1 MDPRTRARLRLAGW
15 LQTLWPACT
24 PTIGNDAAW
33 RQAAEAWHEVIRLQR
48 LLHLADQHDFSY
60 CLDTLR
66 ADLRWQLDR
75 LAQALPALRRSVGPI
90 GRPPNLADW
99 VHELDALEAE
109 FGRFET
115 GERGMVLRV
124 VTEPVTLEG
133 IALGPFAVEL
143 VLARLGRDPGP
154 SCFRIVALDSNPAV
168 GREEVTHPHVSGEE
182 LCAGDATVPIQ
193 RALADGRLAD
203 AFVLVRSVLSTY
215 HGGSAHVA
223 LDVWDGLSCGD
234 CGDRADRAE
243 TGRCGAC
250 ECDLCDRCQSSCRSC
265 GATRCRGCLVD
276 CDGCDDP
283 CCDLC
288 LELVRSGASFCPAC
302 RATCHQ
308 CRAVVVPAD
317 LDDDG
322 RCADCQESVPRP
334 PDPPEAAH
342 AA

>member
-1 MDPRTRARLRLAGW
+1 
-15 LQTLWPACT
+15 
-24 PTIGNDAAW
+24 
-33 RQAAEAWHEVIRLQR
+33 
-48 LLHLADQHDFSY
+48 LADQHEFNY
-60 CLDTLR
+60 CLDTLW

-75 LAQALPALRRSVGPI
+75 LAQALPALHRSVGST
-90 GRPPNLADW
+90 GRVPNLADW
-99 VHELDALEAE
+99 VHELDALENE

-115 GERGMVLRV
+115 GEQSMVLRV

-133 IALGPFAVEL
+133 VALGPFAIEL
-143 VLARLGRDPGP
+143 VLARLSRDQGP
-154 SCFRIVALDSNPAV
+154 SCFRIVALDPNPPV

-215 HGGSAHVA
+215 HAGSAYVA
-223 LDVWDGLSCGD
+223 LDVWDGLTCGD

-265 GATRCRGCLVD
+265 EATRCRGCLTD
-276 CDGCDDP
+276 CDGCDDT

-288 LELVRSGASFCPAC
+288 LEPTPSGASLCPTC
-302 RATCHQ
+302 RATCRQ
-308 CRAVVVPAD
+308 CRAVVVHSD
-317 LDDDG
+317 LDDG
-322 RCADCQESVPRP
+322 RCEACRESDPLP
-334 PDPPEAAH
+334 PDPPEAIH
-342 AA
+342 AV

>member
-1 MDPRTRARLRLAGW
+1 
-15 LQTLWPACT
+15 
-24 PTIGNDAAW
+24 
-33 RQAAEAWHEVIRLQR
+33 
-48 LLHLADQHDFSY
+48 LADQHDFCY

-66 ADLRWQLDR
+66 DDLRWHLDR
-75 LAQALPALRRSVGPI
+75 LAQALPALRRSAGST
-90 GRPPNLADW
+90 GRVPSLADW

-124 VTEPVTLEG
+124 VTEPVTLER

-143 VLARLGRDPGP
+143 VLARLDRNPGP
-154 SCFRIVALDSNPAV
+154 SCFRVVALDPNPAV
-168 GREEVTHPHVSGEE
+168 GREEVPHPHVSGEE

-203 AFVLVRSVLSTY
+203 AFVLVRSVLTTY
-215 HGGSAHVA
+215 HAGSAYVL
-223 LDVWDGLSCGD
+223 LDVWDGLTCGD

-243 TGRCGAC
+243 TGRCVAC

-265 GATRCRGCLVD
+265 GVTRCRGCLVD

-283 CCDLC
+283 CCDHC
-288 LELVRSGASFCPAC
+288 LESAPTGDSLCPAC
-302 RATCHQ
+302 RATCRQ
-308 CRAVVVPAD
+308 CRAVVVHAD

-322 RCADCQESVPRP
+322 RCADCQESVPLP

>member
-1 MDPRTRARLRLAGW
+1 
-15 LQTLWPACT
+15 
-24 PTIGNDAAW
+24 
-33 RQAAEAWHEVIRLQR
+33 
-48 LLHLADQHDFSY
+48 LADQHDFTY
-60 CLDTLR
+60 CIDTLR
-66 ADLRWQLDR
+66 ADLVWQLDR
-75 LAQALPALRRSVGPI
+75 LAQALPALRRSVGPT
-90 GRPPNLADW
+90 GRPPTLADW

-115 GERGMVLRV
+115 GERRTVLRV
-124 VTEPVTLEG
+124 VTELVTLEG

-243 TGRCGAC
+243 TGRCGTC

-265 GATRCRGCLVD
+265 EATRCRGCLTD

-308 CRAVVVPAD
+308 CRAVVFHSD

-322 RCADCQESVPRP
+322 RCETCRESVPLP
-334 PDPPEAAH
+334 PDSP
-342 AA
+342 